1 MGTFTLNCS
10 SDGGQQEWVLPVD
23 MGLPHRELI
32 FDSDTP
38 RIGVAQSISQGP
50 YVLTINSIVTNPP
63 RITSSL
69 LVTAE
74 SFLNQQTI
82 MCSGS
87 AVTIQ
92 FQGELDTVTH
102 YFFMHVH
109 SHSMQTLPNHRWI
122 SLF

>member
-1 MGTFTLNCS
+1 MGTFILNCS
-10 SDGGQQEWVLPVD
+10 SDGTEQEWALPVD
-23 MGLPHRELI
+23 MGLNHQEAI
-32 FDSDTP
+32 FDSDTS
-38 RIGVAQSISQGP
+38 RIGEARTLSQGP

-92 FQGELDTVTH
+92 FLGESDTVTH
-102 YFFMHVH
+102 NLCMHVH
-109 SHSMQTLPNHRWI
+109 
-122 SLF
+122 